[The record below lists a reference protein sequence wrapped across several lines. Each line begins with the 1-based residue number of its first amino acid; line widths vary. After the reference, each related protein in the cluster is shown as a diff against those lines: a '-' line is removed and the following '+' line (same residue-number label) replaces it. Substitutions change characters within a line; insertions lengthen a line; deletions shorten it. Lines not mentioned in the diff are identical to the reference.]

1 MKENKHMAS
10 TLDLLNLLASGLG
23 TSESISHM
31 SGKTSASNDQ
41 VTSALLSALPSMLG
55 QMKTNAST
63 QSGATSLL
71 GALNQHDLSK
81 LSNEDIVSLI
91 KNADEKDGVKILN
104 HLYGSQAK
112 TEAAQASL
120 AKQSGVSTAQMAKIM
135 AIAAPALLTAV
146 AAAKKKQAAQAAAE
160 AAAAQ
165 QAAQQKSESEELM
178 ALLSSL
184 SGVNVNT
191 GKTTGGKK
199 TSSSKP
205 STQNM
210 SLTDIMSL
218 ANAASGSK
226 PQTTSAKKDDG
237 LDLGDILGLAGA
249 LTGGKTTTSSAKKDD
264 GFGLDDIMSIAGA
277 LSGSSSS
284 KKDDGFGLDDI
295 MGLAGALS
303 GSGKKT
309 SSSNSTAGVSS
320 LLGTL
325 LQGKKLF

>member
-1 MKENKHMAS
+1 MAS
-10 TLDLLNLLASGLG
+10 TMDLFNLLASGLG
-23 TSESISHM
+23 TSESINHM

-41 VTSALLSALPSMLG
+41 VTAALLSALPSMLG

-63 QSGATSLL
+63 QTGASSLMS
-71 GALNQHDLSK
+71 ALNQHDLSK

-146 AAAKKKQAAQAAAE
+146 AAAKKKQAAQAAAQ
-160 AAAAQ
+160 AQAAQ
-165 QAAQQKSESEELM
+165 QAAAAKTNDSDDLM

-199 TSSSKP
+199 TSSGKTS
-205 STQNM
+205 QNM
-210 SLTDIMSL
+210 SLTDIMNM
-218 ANAASGSK
+218 ANAMSGSK
-226 PQTTSAKKDDG
+226 PAATSAKKDDG
-237 LDLGDILGLAGA
+237 LDLGDLLGLAGA
-249 LTGGKTTTSSAKKDD
+249 LTGSTSGKKKQSSGMDL
-264 GFGLDDIMSIAGA
+264 GDIMS
-277 LSGSSSS
+277 
-284 KKDDGFGLDDI
+284 
-295 MGLAGALS
+295 LAGALT
-303 GSGKKT
+303 GGGKKT
-309 SSSNSTAGVSS
+309 QSNDGMAS

>member
-23 TSESISHM
+23 TSESINHM

-41 VTSALLSALPSMLG
+41 VTAALLSALPSMLG

-63 QSGATSLL
+63 QTGATSLL

-91 KNADEKDGVKILN
+91 KHADEKDGVKILN
-104 HLYGSQAK
+104 HLYGSQAQ

-165 QAAQQKSESEELM
+165 QAAQAKKTSESDELM

-184 SGVNVNT
+184 SGVNVPQTLSGNKP
-191 GKTTGGKK
+191 KTT
-199 TSSSKP
+199 S
-205 STQNM
+205 
-210 SLTDIMSL
+210 
-218 ANAASGSK
+218 
-226 PQTTSAKKDDG
+226 SAKKNDG
-237 LDLGDILGLAGA
+237 LDLGDILQ
-249 LTGGKTTTSSAKKDD
+249 
-264 GFGLDDIMSIAGA
+264 M
-277 LSGSSSS
+277 
-284 KKDDGFGLDDI
+284 
-295 MGLAGALS
+295 AGALS

-309 SSSNSTAGVSS
+309 QQSSGMDIGDLMGLAGSLMGGGSGKKTQSNDGMAS

>member
-1 MKENKHMAS
+1 MAS

-23 TSESISHM
+23 TSESINHM

-63 QSGATSLL
+63 QTGATSLL

-165 QAAQQKSESEELM
+165 QAAQAKKNSESDELM

-184 SGVNVNT
+184 SGVNVPQT
-191 GKTTGGKK
+191 SGKTQGGKK
-199 TSSSKP
+199 TSSAKD
-205 STQNM
+205 NG
-210 SLTDIMSL
+210 LDLGDIM
-218 ANAASGSK
+218 NMASALSGNK
-226 PQTTSAKKDDG
+226 PKTTSSAKKNDG
-237 LDLGDILGLAGA
+237 LDLGDILQ
-249 LTGGKTTTSSAKKDD
+249 
-264 GFGLDDIMSIAGA
+264 M
-277 LSGSSSS
+277 
-284 KKDDGFGLDDI
+284 
-295 MGLAGALS
+295 AGALS

-309 SSSNSTAGVSS
+309 QQSSGMDIGDLMGLAGSLMGGGSGKKTQSNDGMAS

>member
-1 MKENKHMAS
+1 MAN
-10 TLDLLNLLASGLG
+10 TIDLLNLLASGLG
-23 TSESISHM
+23 TSESINHM

-41 VTSALLSALPSMLG
+41 VTAALLSALPSMLG

-63 QSGATSLL
+63 QTGATSLL

-104 HLYGSQAK
+104 HLYGGQAK

-120 AKQSGVSTAQMAKIM
+120 AKQSGVSPAQMAKIM

-165 QAAQQKSESEELM
+165 QAAQAKKTSESDELM

-184 SGVNVNT
+184 SGVNVPQT
-191 GKTTGGKK
+191 TTTTSGKTTSGKK
-199 TSSSKP
+199 TSS
-205 STQNM
+205 
-210 SLTDIMSL
+210 
-218 ANAASGSK
+218 
-226 PQTTSAKKDDG
+226 AKESM
-237 LDLGDILGLAGA
+237 DLGDILQMASA
-249 LTGGKTTTSSAKKDD
+249 LSGSGKTTTSSAKKND
-264 GFGLDDIMSIAGA
+264 GLDLGDILQM
-277 LSGSSSS
+277 
-284 KKDDGFGLDDI
+284 
-295 MGLAGALS
+295 AGALS

-309 SSSNSTAGVSS
+309 QQSSSMDIGSLMNLAGSLMGGSSSSGKTSGTDGMAS

>member
-1 MKENKHMAS
+1 MAS

-23 TSESISHM
+23 TSESINHM

-63 QSGATSLL
+63 QTGATSLMS
-71 GALNQHDLSK
+71 ALNQHDLSK

-165 QAAQQKSESEELM
+165 QAAQAKKTSESDELM

-184 SGVNVNT
+184 SGVNVPQT
-191 GKTTGGKK
+191 QSAYSGKTQGGKK
-199 TSSSKP
+199 TSSAKD
-205 STQNM
+205 NG
-210 SLTDIMSL
+210 LDLGDIM
-218 ANAASGSK
+218 NMASALSGNK
-226 PQTTSAKKDDG
+226 PKTTSSAKKNDG
-237 LDLGDILGLAGA
+237 LDLGDILQ
-249 LTGGKTTTSSAKKDD
+249 
-264 GFGLDDIMSIAGA
+264 M
-277 LSGSSSS
+277 
-284 KKDDGFGLDDI
+284 
-295 MGLAGALS
+295 AGALS

-309 SSSNSTAGVSS
+309 QQSSGMDIGDLMGLAGSLMGGGSGKKTQSNDGMAS

>member
-1 MKENKHMAS
+1 MAS

-23 TSESISHM
+23 TSESINHM

-63 QSGATSLL
+63 QTGATSLMS
-71 GALNQHDLSK
+71 ALNQNDLSK

-165 QAAQQKSESEELM
+165 QAAQAKKTSESDELM

-184 SGVNVNT
+184 SGVNMPQT
-191 GKTTGGKK
+191 QSAYSGKTQGGKK
-199 TSSSKP
+199 TSSAKDSGMDLGDILQMASALSGNKP
-205 STQNM
+205 
-210 SLTDIMSL
+210 
-218 ANAASGSK
+218 K
-226 PQTTSAKKDDG
+226 TTSSAKKNDG
-237 LDLGDILGLAGA
+237 LDLGDILQ
-249 LTGGKTTTSSAKKDD
+249 
-264 GFGLDDIMSIAGA
+264 M
-277 LSGSSSS
+277 
-284 KKDDGFGLDDI
+284 
-295 MGLAGALS
+295 AGALS

-309 SSSNSTAGVSS
+309 QQSSGMDIGDLMGLAGSLMGGGSGKKTQSNDGMAS

>member
-1 MKENKHMAS
+1 MAS

-23 TSESISHM
+23 TSESINHM

-41 VTSALLSALPSMLG
+41 VTAALLSALPSMLG

-63 QSGATSLL
+63 QTGATSLMN
-71 GALNQHDLSK
+71 ALSQHDLSK

-120 AKQSGVSTAQMAKIM
+120 AQQSGVSTAQMAKIM

-165 QAAQQKSESEELM
+165 QAAQAKKTSESDELM
-178 ALLSSL
+178 ALLQSL
-184 SGVNVNT
+184 SGVNVPQTT
-191 GKTTGGKK
+191 GKPTTSGKK
-199 TSSSKP
+199 TSSAKD
-205 STQNM
+205 NGM
-210 SLTDIMSL
+210 DLGDIMQM
-218 ANAASGSK
+218 ASALSGNK
-226 PQTTSAKKDDG
+226 PKTTSSAKKNDG
-237 LDLGDILGLAGA
+237 LDLGDILQ
-249 LTGGKTTTSSAKKDD
+249 
-264 GFGLDDIMSIAGA
+264 M
-277 LSGSSSS
+277 
-284 KKDDGFGLDDI
+284 
-295 MGLAGALS
+295 AGALS

-309 SSSNSTAGVSS
+309 QQSSGMAS

>member
-1 MKENKHMAS
+1 MAN
-10 TLDLLNLLASGLG
+10 TIDLLNLLASGLG
-23 TSESISHM
+23 TSESINHM

-41 VTSALLSALPSMLG
+41 VTAALLSALPSMLG

-63 QSGATSLL
+63 QTGATSLMS
-71 GALNQHDLSK
+71 ALNQHDLSK
-81 LSNEDIVSLI
+81 LSDADIVSLI

-165 QAAQQKSESEELM
+165 QAAQAKKTSESDDLM

-184 SGVNVNT
+184 SGVHVPQT
-191 GKTTGGKK
+191 QTQSAYSGKTTSGKK
-199 TSSSKP
+199 TSSAKES
-205 STQNM
+205 M
-210 SLTDIMSL
+210 DLGDILQMASAL
-218 ANAASGSK
+218 SGSGK
-226 PQTTSAKKDDG
+226 KTTASSAKKNDG
-237 LDLGDILGLAGA
+237 LDLGDILQ
-249 LTGGKTTTSSAKKDD
+249 
-264 GFGLDDIMSIAGA
+264 MAGA
-277 LSGSSSS
+277 LSGST
-284 KKDDGFGLDDI
+284 
-295 MGLAGALS
+295 
-303 GSGKKT
+303 SGKKT
-309 SSSNSTAGVSS
+309 QQSSGMDLGTMMNLAGSLMGGSSGKTSSSDGMAS

>member
-1 MKENKHMAS
+1 MAS

-23 TSESISHM
+23 TSESINHM

-63 QSGATSLL
+63 QTGASSLMS
-71 GALNQHDLSK
+71 ALNQHDLSK
-81 LSNEDIVSLI
+81 LSEADIVSLI
-91 KNADEKDGVKILN
+91 KNADEKDGIKILN
-104 HLYGSQAK
+104 HLYGSQAQ
-112 TEAAQASL
+112 TEQAQASL

-165 QAAQQKSESEELM
+165 QAAQAKKTSESDELM

-184 SGVNVNT
+184 SGVNVPQT
-191 GKTTGGKK
+191 QTQPSYSGKTQGGKK
-199 TSSSKP
+199 TSSAKESMDLG
-205 STQNM
+205 SILQM
-210 SLTDIMSL
+210 
-218 ANAASGSK
+218 ASALSSSGK
-226 PQTTSAKKDDG
+226 TTSSAKKNDG
-237 LDLGDILGLAGA
+237 LDLGDILQ
-249 LTGGKTTTSSAKKDD
+249 
-264 GFGLDDIMSIAGA
+264 MAGA
-277 LSGSSSS
+277 LSGST
-284 KKDDGFGLDDI
+284 
-295 MGLAGALS
+295 
-303 GSGKKT
+303 SGKKT
-309 SSSNSTAGVSS
+309 QQSSGMDLGTMMNLAGSLMGGSSGKKTQQSSSMDGMAS

>member
-1 MKENKHMAS
+1 MAS

-63 QSGATSLL
+63 QTGATSLMS
-71 GALNQHDLSK
+71 ALNQHDLSK

-104 HLYGSQAK
+104 HLYGSRAK

-165 QAAQQKSESEELM
+165 QAAQAKKTSESDELM

-184 SGVNVNT
+184 SGVNVPQSAYS
-191 GKTTGGKK
+191 GKTQGGKK
-199 TSSSKP
+199 TSSAKD
-205 STQNM
+205 NG
-210 SLTDIMSL
+210 LDLGDIM
-218 ANAASGSK
+218 NMASALSGNK
-226 PQTTSAKKDDG
+226 PKTTSSAKKNDG
-237 LDLGDILGLAGA
+237 LDLGDILQ
-249 LTGGKTTTSSAKKDD
+249 
-264 GFGLDDIMSIAGA
+264 M
-277 LSGSSSS
+277 
-284 KKDDGFGLDDI
+284 
-295 MGLAGALS
+295 AGALS

-309 SSSNSTAGVSS
+309 QQSSGMDIGDLMGLAGSLMGGGSGKKTQGSDGMAS